1 MWRARS
7 KSYILFELCKFSFS
21 THPLPLFFDFV
32 CLHSVILI
40 LLLFKKKFDSHVCNF
55 FLKHSQSVSTCPLLS
70 AHSADYDWLCV
81 DPCGIIMHYSGQ
93 ITHPEMIRL
102 GIIVTVARPG
112 LTLSHQDT
120 RHLLSL
126 SLLGRSLVWDQEQCP
141 HPAAA
146 RRQLIICHTA
156 AHCGTIHGDNFE
168 PPPSIFHHHF
178 SRS

>member
-1 MWRARS
+1 MIWHVMWRE
-7 KSYILFELCKFSFS
+7 KSLLLFELCKFSLS

-40 LLLFKKKFDSHVCNF
+40 LLLFKWQFDSHVCNF
-55 FLKHSQSVSTCPLLS
+55 ILKQSQSVST

-126 SLLGRSLVWDQEQCP
+126 SLFGRSLLSAVSSGAVSAP
-141 HPAAA
+141 
-146 RRQLIICHTA
+146 RS
-156 AHCGTIHGDNFE
+156 G
-168 PPPSIFHHHF
+168 PPSADHLSH
-178 SRS
+178 RRTLRDNTW